1 MPYDHPDE
9 SHNPWTTRS
18 VQTRYEN
25 PWIRVDHHDVL
36 TPAGTAGIYGV
47 VNFKNLAIGV
57 VPIDAQGYTWLVGQY
72 RYAMGAYSW
81 EIPEGGGPLADTPL
95 ASAQRELREEVGL
108 EAAQWDKI
116 LEMDLSNSVT
126 NEKAIIYVARDLTM
140 HSAHPE
146 EMEQLSLRRIPFE
159 QLYQEVREGKHRDSL
174 TVAAVMRIKLM
185 HLEGTL

>member
-1 MPYDHPDE
+1 MSYDNPDE

-36 TPAGTAGIYGV
+36 TPAGTTGIYGV

-57 VPIDAQGYTWLVGQY
+57 VPIDAEGYTWLVGQY

-81 EIPEGGGPLADTPL
+81 EIPEGGGPLTDTPL
-95 ASAQRELREEVGL
+95 ASAQRELHEEVGL
-108 EAAQWDKI
+108 QAARWDKI
-116 LEMDLSNSVT
+116 LEMDLSNSVS
-126 NEKAIIYVARDLTM
+126 NEKAIIYVARELSM

-146 EMEQLSLRRIPFE
+146 ETEQLALRRIPFE
-159 QLYQEVREGKHRDSL
+159 QLYQEVCAGKHRDSL

-185 HLEGTL
+185 QLEGSL